1 MARPAR
7 VSPDRILAAA
17 AVEFSTRGYAGA
29 GVDRIA
35 RRARV
40 NKAMIYYHFGS
51 KRTLYR
57 TLLRQTFEAVT
68 ARLQS
73 AADGARSPIDKIDG
87 VVAAFTAFVE
97 EQAAFP
103 AIMLREVADGG
114 VHLDAETYR
123 ALAGVPAVVAHII
136 REGVAQ
142 RVLRP
147 VHPMAAYF
155 TLIAPIVLYRAGT
168 RIRTHLASARLAGA
182 GDLRPEHFIQHLQ
195 DSMRLALVAPKAS
208 KPKRS

>member
-40 NKAMIYYHFGS
+40 NKAMIYYYFGS
-51 KRTLYR
+51 KRMLYR
-57 TLLRQTFEAVT
+57 TLLRQAFDTVAI
-68 ARLQS
+68 RLQA
-73 AADGARSPIDKIDG
+73 AADLSAGPTEKIES
-87 VVAAFTAFVE
+87 VVAAFAAFVE
-97 EQAAFP
+97 EQSAFP

-114 VHLDAETYR
+114 AHLDAETVR
-123 ALAGVPAVVAHII
+123 ALAGVPAVVARIVKQGAA
-136 REGVAQ
+136 EGVF
-142 RVLRP
+142 RP

-155 TLIAPIVLYRAGT
+155 TLIAPIVLYRAGAPL
-168 RIRTHLASARLAGA
+168 RARLASPPLA
-182 GDLRPEHFIQHLQ
+182 GGGELSLGTFVRHLQ
-195 DSMRLALVAPKAS
+195 DSMRLALTAPKA
-208 KPKRS
+208 PKRKRT